1 MKVAEIR
8 KMSVA
13 QIEEEM
19 IGYPPRIA
27 EPQVSNDHRP
37 VDGYQPY
44 PIIRRD
50 IARMETILREK
61 QLAEMAEESESMNK
75 RRRLV
80 GTVVSNKMQKTA
92 VVEVERVFRH
102 PLYHKVVRSAKAYKA
117 HDELGAS
124 VGDRV
129 RIVESKP
136 ISRTKYWVV
145 EEILRV
151 EERSEDDTVEELGV

>member
-1 MKVAEIR
+1 
-8 KMSVA
+8 
-13 QIEEEM
+13 
-19 IGYPPRIA
+19 
-27 EPQVSNDHRP
+27 
-37 VDGYQPY
+37 
-44 PIIRRD
+44 
-50 IARMETILREK
+50 
-61 QLAEMAEESESMNK
+61 MNK

-102 PLYHKVVRSAKAYKA
+102 PLYQKVVRNVKTIKA

-124 VGDRV
+124 PGDKV

-136 ISRTKYWVV
+136 ISKTKHWVV

-151 EERSEDDTVEELGV
+151 EERSQDDAVAELGV

>member
-1 MKVAEIR
+1 
-8 KMSVA
+8 
-13 QIEEEM
+13 
-19 IGYPPRIA
+19 
-27 EPQVSNDHRP
+27 
-37 VDGYQPY
+37 
-44 PIIRRD
+44 
-50 IARMETILREK
+50 
-61 QLAEMAEESESMNK
+61 MNK

-80 GTVVSNKMQKTA
+80 GTVISDKMQKTA
-92 VVEVERVFRH
+92 VVEVERVYRH

-151 EERSEDDTVEELGV
+151 EERSEDDAVEELGV

>member
-1 MKVAEIR
+1 
-8 KMSVA
+8 
-13 QIEEEM
+13 
-19 IGYPPRIA
+19 
-27 EPQVSNDHRP
+27 
-37 VDGYQPY
+37 
-44 PIIRRD
+44 
-50 IARMETILREK
+50 
-61 QLAEMAEESESMNK
+61 MNK

-80 GTVVSNKMQKTA
+80 GTVISDKMQKTA
-92 VVEVERVFRH
+92 VVEVERVYRH
-102 PLYHKVVRSAKAYKA
+102 PLYHKVVRSTKAYKA

-151 EERSEDDTVEELGV
+151 EERSEDDAVQELGV